1 LSNQKEC
8 KKSCKLISK
17 ILQEK
22 PTLFK
27 ASMCSLG
34 ELDEKANH
42 IKISKTWNFEPNG
55 SKGKYSFV
63 YTNLLVVY
71 IH

>member
-1 LSNQKEC
+1 
-8 KKSCKLISK
+8 LISK
-17 ILQEK
+17 KLQEK

-42 IKISKTWNFEPNG
+42 IKISKA
-55 SKGKYSFV
+55 
-63 YTNLLVVY
+63 
-71 IH
+71 